1 MTDTQGSTHTPGPWQ
16 VEGKIV
22 AAIID
27 KGNGRR
33 EVRAILEMIEGHQTE
48 ANTKLVTAA
57 PELLVALRRLIMH
70 SRNVTVID
78 ATEEAAIGVATELA
92 EEAVRAAK

>member
-1 MTDTQGSTHTPGPWQ
+1 MSLLN
-16 VEGKIV
+16 ENE
-22 AAIID
+22 ID
-27 KGNGRR
+27 Y
-33 EVRAILEMIEGHQTE
+33 
-48 ANTKLVTAA
+48 
-57 PELLVALRRLIMH
+57 